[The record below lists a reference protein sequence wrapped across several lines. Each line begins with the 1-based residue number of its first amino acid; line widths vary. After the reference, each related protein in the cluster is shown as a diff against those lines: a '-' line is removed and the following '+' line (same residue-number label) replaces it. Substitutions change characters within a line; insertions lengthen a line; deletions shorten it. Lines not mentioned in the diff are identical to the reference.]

1 MPLVR
6 DNATTLYR
14 QIAATLRDEIA
25 GGRFNPSGRL
35 PSEAEIGTRFGVSRV
50 TVRLALDELAG
61 CGLIERRKG
70 KGTYVAGKQVRHELD
85 TLRSFHE
92 SLLLQGFEASMRIL
106 SMQAQATPP
115 EIAAA
120 LGSGWETCLFVERL
134 HLVDKEPI
142 ALGRS
147 FLPAVLRGLSRDEAE
162 SRPAYALLADIV
174 GQNLERASVTLGA
187 QSADRALESALLVPR
202 GAALL
207 VMERTSYFADNV
219 PAERSIFYV
228 RPERYRFAINSFFQQ
243 AEQSRSG

>member
-35 PSEAEIGTRFGVSRV
+35 PSEADIGARFGVSRV
-50 TVRLALDELAG
+50 TVRLALDKLAG

-92 SLLLQGFEASMRIL
+92 SLLLQGLKASMRIL
-106 SMQAQATPP
+106 SMQSQATPP
-115 EIAAA
+115 EIAAT

-134 HLVDKEPI
+134 HLVDNEPI

-147 FLPAVLRGLSRDEAE
+147 FLPAALQGLSRDEVE
-162 SRPAYALLADIV
+162 NRPAYALLADTI
-174 GQNLERASVTLGA
+174 GQDLERASVTLGA
-187 QSADRALESALLVPR
+187 QSADRELESVLLVPR
-202 GAALL
+202 SAALL
-207 VMERTSYFADNV
+207 IMERTSYFADNV
-219 PAERSIFYV
+219 AAEHSIFYV
-228 RPERYRFAINSFFQQ
+228 RPERYRFAVNSFFQQ
-243 AEQSRSG
+243 ADRARSN